1 MQYAR
6 WATKEEIKERLLP
19 INLKEGVKEVGIP
32 LMYEGDT
39 MYVDKYRAH
48 TLLIGATGSGKTQT
62 TILPIINLAMKAN
75 ESLFVIDP
83 KSEMYKRTA
92 NQLEKEGYKVTVI
105 DFENTTLGNNWNPLS
120 LAYQVYKEGNK
131 DKAQDMVEEIGYYLF
146 SEETNKPTDP
156 FWLNATTDYF
166 TGLTLYLFENYEE
179 NQINLSNV
187 VMLSNEISGENSL
200 EFLEKLDIHSTIYLN
215 LVTTLKAPAETK
227 GSILSVFQ
235 QSIKPYVSR
244 ENLSNL
250 LSTTDTS
257 YEDLLSTKSAI
268 FIVTESS
275 TIAKRL
281 TPLYISQLLESKDLY
296 NNNKPLNML
305 LDEFGNMLKLKNFT
319 TLLSRARG
327 LNVEITMVIQNYMQ
341 LVNVYG
347 KEQTEMLKLCFANI
361 LYLLS
366 NDIYSLEEISKM
378 CGEVSKDV
386 PLITVEE
393 LKTMK
398 QFEAIVLTPRVYP
411 YKTKLIPSYKI
422 DWGYETE
429 EKDIPKRTIQKISY
443 IN

>member
-32 LMYEGDT
+32 LMYEDDT

-166 TGLTLYLFENYEE
+166 TGLTLYLFENYEK
-179 NQINLSNV
+179 NQINLINF
-187 VMLSNEISGENSL
+187 VML
-200 EFLEKLDIHSTIYLN
+200 
-215 LVTTLKAPAETK
+215 
-227 GSILSVFQ
+227 
-235 QSIKPYVSR
+235 
-244 ENLSNL
+244 
-250 LSTTDTS
+250 
-257 YEDLLSTKSAI
+257 
-268 FIVTESS
+268 
-275 TIAKRL
+275 
-281 TPLYISQLLESKDLY
+281 
-296 NNNKPLNML
+296 
-305 LDEFGNMLKLKNFT
+305 
-319 TLLSRARG
+319 
-327 LNVEITMVIQNYMQ
+327 
-341 LVNVYG
+341 
-347 KEQTEMLKLCFANI
+347 
-361 LYLLS
+361 
-366 NDIYSLEEISKM
+366 
-378 CGEVSKDV
+378 
-386 PLITVEE
+386 
-393 LKTMK
+393 
-398 QFEAIVLTPRVYP
+398 
-411 YKTKLIPSYKI
+411 
-422 DWGYETE
+422 
-429 EKDIPKRTIQKISY
+429 
-443 IN
+443 

>member
-6 WATKEEIKERLLP
+6 WTTKEELKERLLP

-32 LMYEGDT
+32 LMYEDDII
-39 MYVDKYRAH
+39 YIDKYKAH

-75 ESLFVIDP
+75 ESLFVVDP
-83 KSEMYKRTA
+83 KGEMYKKTA
-92 NQLEKEGYKVTVI
+92 NQLEKEGYSITAI

-131 DKAQDMVEEIGYYLF
+131 DKAQDMIEEIGYYLF
-146 SEETNKPTDP
+146 SEEKNESMDP

-166 TGLTLYLFENYEE
+166 TGLTLYLFDNYEE
-179 NQINLSNV
+179 NQINLKNIV
-187 VMLSNEISGENSL
+187 VLSNEISETDSL
-200 EFLEKLDIHSTIYLN
+200 EFLEKLDKYSTIYLN
-215 LVTTLKAPAETK
+215 LVTTLKAPKETK

-235 QSIKPYVSR
+235 QKIKPFVSR
-244 ENLSNL
+244 ENLSTL
-250 LSTTDTS
+250 LSITDTS
-257 YEDLLSTKSAI
+257 FKELLSTKSAI
-268 FIVTESS
+268 FIITGASS
-275 TIAKRL
+275 IAKRL
-281 TPLYISQLLESKDLY
+281 TPLYISQLLEGKDLY
-296 NNNKPLNML
+296 NNNIPLNML
-305 LDEFGNMLKLKNFT
+305 LDEFGNMLKLKNFS

-327 LNVEITMVIQNYMQ
+327 LNVEIIMVVQNYMQ
-341 LVNVYG
+341 LINIYG

-398 QFEAIVLTPRVYP
+398 HFEAIVITPRVYP
-411 YKTKLIPSYKI
+411 YKTKLTPSYKI
-422 DWGYETE
+422 DWGYEVE
-429 EKDIPKRTIQKISY
+429 EKVMPKRNIQKISY
-443 IN
+443 IK

>member
-19 INLKEGVKEVGIP
+19 INLKKGVKEVGIP
-32 LMYEGDT
+32 LMYEDDT
-39 MYVDKYRAH
+39 IYVDKYKAH

-75 ESLFVIDP
+75 ESLFVVDP
-83 KSEMYKRTA
+83 KGEMYKRTA
-92 NQLEKEGYKVTVI
+92 NQLEKEGYNVTAI

-131 DKAQDMVEEIGYYLF
+131 DKAQDMIEEIGYYLF
-146 SEETNKPTDP
+146 SEETNESMDP

-166 TGLTLYLFENYEE
+166 TGLTLYLFDNYEE
-179 NQINLSNV
+179 NQINLKNIV
-187 VMLSNEISGENSL
+187 VLSNEISENGSL
-200 EFLEKLDIHSTIYLN
+200 EFLEKLDKYSTIYLN
-215 LVTTLKAPAETK
+215 LVTTLKSPKETK

-235 QSIKPYVSR
+235 QKIKPFVSR

-257 YEDLLSTKSAI
+257 FKELLSTKSAI

-296 NNNKPLNML
+296 NNNVPLNML

-327 LNVEITMVIQNYMQ
+327 LNVEITMVVQNYMQ
-341 LVNVYG
+341 LINVYG
-347 KEQTEMLKLCFANI
+347 KEKTEMLKLCFANI

-398 QFEAIVLTPRVYP
+398 QFEAIVITPRVYP

-422 DWGYETE
+422 DWGYEVL
-429 EKDIPKRTIQKISY
+429 EKEMPKRNIQKINY
-443 IN
+443 IK